1 MDLGGYSISRQTYRS
16 GSQQHMGA
24 KKKSTIF
31 YDPFEVPKR
40 QQTCQV
46 ELRHGSWLD
55 PNGFQVAWKGMTIVQ
70 IGRGSYEKSTNLMV
84 QHMAHKGTMACC
96 GFVKSWIPS
105 DFLRPS
111 LFFRDYF
118 CKNTACRNSLSCKQP
133 SICEQI
139 L

>member
-1 MDLGGYSISRQTYRS
+1 
-16 GSQQHMGA
+16 MGA

-55 PNGFQVAWKGMTIVQ
+55 PNGFQVAWNDMTIVQ

-111 LFFRDYF
+111 LFFQGLF
-118 CKNTACRNSLSCKQP
+118 LQKHSVQELLVLQAAFNM
-133 SICEQI
+133 
-139 L
+139 